1 MGEAALAALPRRESH
16 RPPLLTPY
24 SRRELTPRRFS
35 RRSTQAIPSTR
46 SSRVIL
52 PRPRGRP
59 IPHGLR
65 HTCRPATAAFAD
77 HPRSRCQRRTALQK
91 RAVHPARPRASTL
104 RIRSPESGTG
114 SAFTARYPD
123 TKSSIN
129 PRPASTTH
137 RLRRQLVEVAS
148 ALLLR
153 SAGAE
158 REAVAQVAARG
169 DIAASRGSRIA
180 DRDASTD
187 SRTRA
192 LLTTNQRPTRTRVDR
207 LPRSHDCDG

>member
-1 MGEAALAALPRRESH
+1 MGEAALAASPRRESH

-24 SRRELTPRRFS
+24 SCRELTPRRFS

-65 HTCRPATAAFAD
+65 HTCRPATAAFGD
-77 HPRSRCQRRTALQK
+77 HPRSRCQWRTALVK
-91 RAVHPARPRASTL
+91 PRAAHSARRRASTYAHARWKSAPPARSL
-104 RIRSPESGTG
+104 HGIRTPNRRSP
-114 SAFTARYPD
+114 R
-123 TKSSIN
+123 
-129 PRPASTTH
+129 RPASTNH
-137 RLRRQLVEVAS
+137 RLRRELVEVTS

-158 REAVAQVAARG
+158 GEGVAQVAAGGIFCAG
-169 DIAASRGSRIA
+169 DRGSRIA
-180 DRDASTD
+180 DC
-187 SRTRA
+187 
-192 LLTTNQRPTRTRVDR
+192 VY
-207 LPRSHDCDG
+207 